1 MHSSTRRHAG
11 VAAVSVLA
19 LGLLATGCGSGGTGP
34 GDTASAADQDVLLQP
49 VAAQG
54 PDPFTQST
62 AKTSTP
68 LPSTT
73 TAAPTRTASAAPSAT
88 ARSTHRISGGT
99 PGLYGGTQSLS
110 SCDVEQQ
117 VRYLT
122 GSNAD
127 RAKAR
132 AFAEAS
138 RIDPAAIPGFL
149 RGLTPVVLRVDTR
162 VTNHGFSNG
171 SATSFQSVL
180 QAGTAVMVD
189 ANGMPRVRCACGNPL
204 LPPTVVQGTVSH
216 RGQPWTGYRPAEVVV
231 VTPAPVVVN
240 NLTIVNIVNNT
251 WIERETGSDG
261 ENDRIPDPD
270 DELPPP
276 PGPDDLRRSATDTP
290 ADGDRDQQDTDGGTT
305 PGTSESGTGTPSDR
319 DTSPSTGPSDPAT
332 DTSTPAGS
340 GTDPGTDPSE
350 DQNQNQDQDQSQDPS
365 GSTTSESTAPGTSS
379 STAPLPPPTT
389 PCPTPSPDAPVTGV
403 PGPVPP
409 GCPTTAPAPP
419 LPSDP
424 DREPD
429 TAPGPDG
436 V

>member
-1 MHSSTRRHAG
+1 MHSPTRRHTL
-11 VAAVSVLA
+11 VAAVSAVS
-19 LGLLATGCGSGGTGP
+19 LGLLATGCGSGG
-34 GDTASAADQDVLLQP
+34 AADDTTSAGDQEVLLQP

-73 TAAPTRTASAAPSAT
+73 TATPTRTASATPSARP
-88 ARSTHRISGGT
+88 AHRLSGGT

-117 VRYLT
+117 IRYLT
-122 GSNAD
+122 GSGAD
-127 RAKAR
+127 PAKAR
-132 AFAEAS
+132 AFADAS
-138 RIDPAAIPGFL
+138 SIDPASIPGFL

-171 SATSFQSVL
+171 SSTSFQSVL

-204 LPPTVVQGTVSH
+204 LPPTVVPGTVTH

-231 VTPAPVVVN
+231 VTPAPVVIN

-251 WIERETGSDG
+251 WIERRTGSDG
-261 ENDRIPDPD
+261 ERDRAPDPD

-276 PGPDDLRRSATDTP
+276 PGPDDLHRSTTDTP
-290 ADGDRDQQDTDGGTT
+290 PDGDGDQQPDTDGGTT
-305 PGTSESGTGTPSDR
+305 SGNVGPSTPST
-319 DTSPSTGPSDPAT
+319 DTSDPAV
-332 DTSTPAGS
+332 P
-340 GTDPGTDPSE
+340 GTDPGADPSGE
-350 DQNQNQDQDQSQDPS
+350 QNRSQDPS
-365 GSTTSESTAPGTSS
+365 ESTTTPESTPPGTGS
-379 STAPLPPPTT
+379 STAPPPTT
-389 PCPTPSPDAPVTGV
+389 PCPSLSPDAPVTGPPV
-403 PGPVPP
+403 SVPP
-409 GCPTTAPAPP
+409 GCPTTPP
-419 LPSDP
+419 VSPPPSDT

-429 TAPGPDG
+429 TAPGSDG

>member
-1 MHSSTRRHAG
+1 MHSSTRRHAR
-11 VAAVSVLA
+11 VAAVSAVF
-19 LGLLATGCGSGGTGP
+19 LGLLATGCASGDTGP
-34 GDTASAADQDVLLQP
+34 GDTTSAGDQDVLLQP

-62 AKTSTP
+62 AKTSAP

-73 TAAPTRTASAAPSAT
+73 AATPAGTASAAART
-88 ARSTHRISGGT
+88 AHRISGGT

-117 VRYLT
+117 IRYLT
-122 GSNAD
+122 GSDAD

-132 AFAEAS
+132 AFADAE
-138 RIDPAAIPGFL
+138 RIDPASIAGFL

-171 SATSFQSVL
+171 SSTSYQSVL

-204 LPPTVVQGTVSH
+204 LPPTVVRGAVSH
-216 RGQPWTGYRPAEVVV
+216 RGQPWTGYRPTEVVV
-231 VTPAPVVVN
+231 VTPAPVVIN

-261 ENDRIPDPD
+261 DNDRTPDPD

-276 PGPDDLRRSATDTP
+276 PGPDDLHRGATDTP
-290 ADGDRDQQDTDGGTT
+290 PDGDGDQQQDTDGGTT
-305 PGTSESGTGTPSDR
+305 PG
-319 DTSPSTGPSDPAT
+319 STEPSDPAT
-332 DTSTPAGS
+332 DTSDPA
-340 GTDPGTDPSE
+340 TDPSE
-350 DQNQNQDQDQSQDPS
+350 GRDPSQDPS
-365 GSTTSESTAPGTSS
+365 EGQDPSQDSPESATSEGATSESTAPDTSS
-379 STAPLPPPTT
+379 SIAPPPTT
-389 PCPTPSPDAPVTGV
+389 PCPSLSPGAAV
-403 PGPVPP
+403 PGAVPP
-409 GCPTTAPAPP
+409 GCPTTAPP
-419 LPSDP
+419 LPPPPDP